1 MSCRERVS
9 SGSREPEPHASP
21 ARRGSALAQPVF
33 TVTSQSVTTTEM
45 RLGCSPVPGVGKEEG
60 EEEEEEDVMGPCLPV
75 SPKNC
80 LPLRGISVLEKLIK
94 TCPVWLQLGLGRM
107 EAARILQ
114 QEAAGTFLV
123 CQDSSLKHLVLCVH
137 FPSPNES
144 SSKVLEYTVKEEKSI
159 LYLEGSV
166 LVFEDIFRLIAFYC
180 VSRDLLPFTLRLPQ
194 AILEA
199 SSFTDLETISNL
211 GLGFWDSSL
220 NPRRGSGSSVE
231 PPRDPAPR
239 APPACGLRPTARS
252 GNCACEIELSVGNDR
267 LWFVNPIFIE
277 DCGAGGALPAAPPT
291 PGSCP
296 TRSLPPT
303 SCATSPTSKW
313 APRRPAPP
321 PPAPPPPAPP
331 LQPSG
336 PQRPPP
342 PPALVPACPLPSSPP
357 AAAPPPPEALPPT
370 PPASAPDLAP
380 HAPGPPDLPSQAP
393 MAACERLSRPPTG
406 LGPLREEEMK
416 PGPAPGPLPQPPAP
430 LVPVKNLP
438 AAPPRRR
445 ISEKVSLEDQAAGRV
460 DRTLPA
466 VGEQPGLPSAPVL
479 SPPPPG
485 TSEQGQEAVAR
496 AGDPG
501 SVPEPPRK
509 VRQPPVPPPR
519 RKRISRQL
527 VSGLPSPVESTES
540 SSMKDEAPQKP
551 TPGAPGEG
559 RGPASCAR
567 TQSPQAQAGSRPQ
580 SSAEFK
586 GSLASLSDSLG
597 ASALAADQDSY
608 STSSTEEE
616 PEHLGSAGKKK
627 PSVILGKARHRLSF
641 VSFTN
646 VFHAFL
652 SNDRKLYKK
661 VVELA
666 QDKASYFGNLVQDY
680 KVYSLEMMARQTS
693 STEMLQEI
701 RTMMTQLKS
710 YLLQSTEL
718 KALVDPALHPEEELE
733 AIVESA
739 LYKCVLKP
747 LKEAINACLREIHSK
762 DGSLQQLKE
771 NQLVVLATTTTDLGV
786 TTSVPEAPV
795 MEKILQKFTSMHK
808 AYSPEKKIA
817 ILLKTCKLIYD
828 SMALGNPGKPYGA
841 DDFLPVLMYVL
852 ARSNLAEMLLN
863 VEYMMEL
870 MDPALQL
877 GEGSYYLTTTYG
889 ALEHIKNYDKITVTR
904 QLSVEVQD
912 SIHRWERRRT
922 LNKARASRSSV
933 QDFICVSYLEPE
945 RQARTLASRADTPA
959 EALCAQCADKFAVP
973 RPQDHRLFV
982 LVDGRCFRLADEA
995 LPHRIKGYLLRS
1007 EPKRDFHF
1015 VYRPLDGGGAAGGPP
1030 CLVVREPNFL

>member
-1 MSCRERVS
+1 
-9 SGSREPEPHASP
+9 
-21 ARRGSALAQPVF
+21 
-33 TVTSQSVTTTEM
+33 
-45 RLGCSPVPGVGKEEG
+45 
-60 EEEEEEDVMGPCLPV
+60 
-75 SPKNC
+75 
-80 LPLRGISVLEKLIK
+80 
-94 TCPVWLQLGLGRM
+94 
-107 EAARILQ
+107 
-114 QEAAGTFLV
+114 
-123 CQDSSLKHLVLCVH
+123 
-137 FPSPNES
+137 
-144 SSKVLEYTVKEEKSI
+144 
-159 LYLEGSV
+159 
-166 LVFEDIFRLIAFYC
+166 
-180 VSRDLLPFTLRLPQ
+180 
-194 AILEA
+194 
-199 SSFTDLETISNL
+199 
-211 GLGFWDSSL
+211 
-220 NPRRGSGSSVE
+220 
-231 PPRDPAPR
+231 
-239 APPACGLRPTARS
+239 
-252 GNCACEIELSVGNDR
+252 
-267 LWFVNPIFIE
+267 
-277 DCGAGGALPAAPPT
+277 
-291 PGSCP
+291 
-296 TRSLPPT
+296 
-303 SCATSPTSKW
+303 
-313 APRRPAPP
+313 
-321 PPAPPPPAPP
+321 
-331 LQPSG
+331 
-336 PQRPPP
+336 
-342 PPALVPACPLPSSPP
+342 
-357 AAAPPPPEALPPT
+357 
-370 PPASAPDLAP
+370 
-380 HAPGPPDLPSQAP
+380 
-393 MAACERLSRPPTG
+393 
-406 LGPLREEEMK
+406 MK
-416 PGPAPGPLPQPPAP
+416 PGPAPGPLPQPPAR

-718 KALVDPALHPEEELE
+718 KALVDPALHPEEELGQSWVHWVG
-733 AIVESA
+733 AGAGHPSGHSA
-739 LYKCVLKP
+739 LPGATPSVVRP
-747 LKEAINACLREIHSK
+747 L
-762 DGSLQQLKE
+762 
-771 NQLVVLATTTTDLGV
+771 
-786 TTSVPEAPV
+786 
-795 MEKILQKFTSMHK
+795 
-808 AYSPEKKIA
+808 SP
-817 ILLKTCKLIYD
+817 
-828 SMALGNPGKPYGA
+828 S
-841 DDFLPVLMYVL
+841 
-852 ARSNLAEMLLN
+852 
-863 VEYMMEL
+863 
-870 MDPALQL
+870 PALVPL
-877 GEGSYYLTTTYG
+877 
-889 ALEHIKNYDKITVTR
+889 
-904 QLSVEVQD
+904 
-912 SIHRWERRRT
+912 RWWKDVSLVRPWAPTPVPTCPGRCSFIRDPHV
-922 LNKARASRSSV
+922 RSS
-933 QDFICVSYLEPE
+933 E
-945 RQARTLASRADTPA
+945 RQRKD
-959 EALCAQCADKFAVP
+959 
-973 RPQDHRLFV
+973 
-982 LVDGRCFRLADEA
+982 
-995 LPHRIKGYLLRS
+995 
-1007 EPKRDFHF
+1007 
-1015 VYRPLDGGGAAGGPP
+1015 
-1030 CLVVREPNFL
+1030 

>member
-1 MSCRERVS
+1 MIRRA
-9 SGSREPEPHASP
+9 GAAARGGP
-21 ARRGSALAQPVF
+21 AG
-33 TVTSQSVTTTEM
+33 
-45 RLGCSPVPGVGKEEG
+45 PVPGVGKEEG

-220 NPRRGSGSSVE
+220 NPRRGSGSSAE

-239 APPACGLRPTARS
+239 APPACGLRPTARP
-252 GNCACEIELSVGNDR
+252 GNCSCEIELSVGNDR

-277 DCGAGGALPAAPPT
+277 DCGGGGALPVAPPS

-296 TRSLPPT
+296 TRPLPPA
-303 SCATSPTSKW
+303 SCATSPTSRW

-321 PPAPPPPAPP
+321 PPAAPPPAPP

-370 PPASAPDLAP
+370 PPASAPHLAP

-430 LVPVKNLP
+430 LIPVKSLP

-466 VGEQPGLPSAPVL
+466 VGEQPGLPRAPVL

-485 TSEQGQEAVAR
+485 TSEQGQEVVAR

-527 VSGLPSPVESTES
+527 ASGLPGPVESTES

-616 PEHLGSAGKKK
+616 PEHLGGAGKKK

-959 EALCAQCADKFAVP
+959 EALCAQCAEKFEVP

-982 LVDGRCFRLADEA
+982 LVDGRCFLLADEA